1 MDRKIAL
8 GCDHAAYEMKEAV
21 KKWLSDHNYIVED
34 FGTDSPDSIDY
45 PDIIHP
51 LAKAINDGEIERGI
65 IMCGSGIGVS
75 IVANKYPNVRAALCW
90 NTELAGLSRQHNN
103 ANILAVSGRFM
114 EEKLV
119 FEMLEKFLNT
129 DFEGGRHQRRVEKI
143 KIPD

>member
-21 KKWLSDHNYIVED
+21 KKWLSEHNYIVED
-34 FGTDSPDSIDY
+34 FGTDSPGSIDY

>member
-1 MDRKIAL
+1 MNQKIAL

-21 KKWLSDHNYIVED
+21 KKWLSEHNYIVED

>member
-21 KKWLSDHNYIVED
+21 KKWLSEHNYIVED

>member
-21 KKWLSDHNYIVED
+21 KKWLSEHNYIVED

-114 EEKLV
+114 KEKLV
-119 FEMLEKFLNT
+119 FEMLDKFLNT